1 MNLREAQPYD
11 KQFFLDLRNDPDAVR
26 FSYSRRP
33 VTQDEHDFWWDTTG
47 DYLYVAEAL
56 LGAVGTLRIT
66 PVDEST
72 CMVHIAVGREFR
84 GAGYA
89 REMLQEATQEAK
101 RHGFTHMT
109 AHVDSPNTAS
119 LRAFLRAGYAVTSPG
134 TLLLERDL

>member
-1 MNLREAQPYD
+1 MNLREAGPLD
-11 KQFFLDLRNDPDAVR
+11 KAFFLNLRNDPDAVR

-47 DYLYVAEAL
+47 DYLYVGVAL
-56 LGAVGTLRIT
+56 MGDVGTLRIT

-89 REMLQEATQEAK
+89 AEMLQEATQEAK
-101 RHGFTHMT
+101 RHGFTHMM

-119 LRAFLRAGYAVTSPG
+119 LRAFLRAGYTITSPG